1 MSERVV
7 ADLGEV
13 VREAVCEAEPDM
25 VVGVVGVVGVAGLRL
40 REHSKHTSAVA
51 AAAVALLVAGTVEV
65 HIEVAGIGL
74 GTLRLETCC
83 DASPQ
88 PHLPASSSRSCAC
101 SVGVLG
107 SLPRQSR
114 GLQR

>member
-13 VREAVCEAEPDM
+13 VREAVCEAEPDT
-25 VVGVVGVVGVAGLRL
+25 VVGVVGVADLRL

-74 GTLRLETCC
+74 GALRLETCC